1 MEYLIMCLRRRQRM
15 ETPVETW
22 YKAIFTRRSR
32 RKYKKD
38 ALPQN
43 KLLHLASA
51 CESFRPFPEA
61 RSVLVKESGEQVYR
75 GFIGSYGKIEN
86 APGYIAFIGDMDSPR
101 VQEALGYTGEGII
114 LEATALGLGT
124 CWVGGYFY
132 PDAVAD
138 QIAIEKNERVL
149 AVTPVGIPQD
159 AFSLQ
164 EKLMTGFGYMHRRK
178 RLDELVAGTPK
189 QKWMETALEAARL
202 APSAVNRQP
211 WRFILGESSISVSLD
226 KSRDTYKIARR
237 LDCGIAMLHL
247 ELGARHAGIVGDW
260 TFPPDKIACFTANSS
275 QKT

>member
-1 MEYLIMCLRRRQRM
+1 MEI
-15 ETPVETW
+15 PVESW
-22 YKAIFTRRSR
+22 YEAIFTRRSR

-43 KLLHLASA
+43 KLLHLDSV

-61 RSVLVKESGEQVYR
+61 RSVLVKESSEQIYR
-75 GFIGSYGKIEN
+75 GFIGSYGMIEN
-86 APGYIAFIGDMDSPR
+86 APGYIAFIGDMFSPR

-138 QIAIEKNERVL
+138 QISIEKNERVL
-149 AVTPVGIPQD
+149 AVTPVGIPQG
-159 AFSLQ
+159 AFSFQ
-164 EKLMTGFGYMHRRK
+164 EKLMTGFGYMHKRK
-178 RLDELVAGTPK
+178 KLNDLVTGTSK
-189 QKWMETALEAARL
+189 LEWMKTALEAARL

-211 WRFILGESSISVSLD
+211 WRFILDDTTISIDLD
-226 KSRDTYKIARR
+226 KDRDSYKISRR

-247 ELGARHAGIVGDW
+247 ELGAMHAGVNGSW
-260 TFPPDKIACFTANSS
+260 TFPPDRVACFVAESGP
-275 QKT
+275 